1 MLWIIFAA
9 MTAAALALILVPLWR
24 EGGTTADRSAY
35 DIEVYR
41 DQLEELDYDL
51 ERGLID
57 GDDADAARAE
67 ISRRLLTADAA
78 VQRDGELT
86 SATQRRAW
94 IAGGLAFAIP
104 AMAAI
109 TYGFLGAPGL
119 PGNPAAERHAAPTLD
134 PAPGPSAEDVEAAS
148 RMSIDD
154 RQEMIRS
161 MVARLAE
168 RLAETPDDAD
178 GWIRLG
184 RSYRVLGEAAKSRA
198 AYAKA
203 AVLRPDNVSVLS
215 GYIASIAN
223 AAGADATEQP
233 EFIDT
238 IAKILGLDPDNY
250 TALWFS
256 GLRAKKLGDGATAA
270 RHWRNLLALLD
281 AGSDEHTELS
291 RRLGELEAGR

>member
-1 MLWIIFAA
+1 MLWVIFAA

-24 EGGTTADRSAY
+24 QGGTTADRSAY

-51 ERGLID
+51 ECGLID

-78 VQRDGELT
+78 VQRDGERT

-94 IAGGLAFAIP
+94 IAGGLAFAIL
-104 AMAAI
+104 AVAAI

-119 PGNPAAERHAAPTLD
+119 PGSPAAERHAAPTLD

-161 MVARLAE
+161 MVARLAA
-168 RLAETPDDAD
+168 RLAETPDAAD

-184 RSYRVLGEAAKSRA
+184 RSYRVLGEATKSRA
-198 AYAKA
+198 AYAE
-203 AVLRPDNVSVLS
+203 AVRLRPNDISVLS
-215 GYIASIAN
+215 SYIASITN
-223 AAGADATEQP
+223 VEGADATKQP

-238 IAKILGLDPDNY
+238 VAKILSHDPNNH

-256 GLRAKKLGDGATAA
+256 GLRARQLGNDAKAA
-270 RHWRNLLALLD
+270 KQWRKLLALLD
-281 AGSDEHTELS
+281 AGSKEHSELS
-291 RRLGELEAGR
+291 RRLNELEVGR